1 MGEMMK
7 LNKTKLKELIE
18 QVINEQDDKK
28 IAMYKVIMV
37 PAGTEKEYE
46 EAGWSKSPV
55 DAEKKSSEGT

>member
-18 QVINEQDDKK
+18 QVINEQTKK
-28 IAMYKVIMV
+28 VPMYKVIMV

-46 EAGWSKSPV
+46 ENGWSKSPQEAT
-55 DAEKKSSEGT
+55 DKSSEGT